1 MDLFWE
7 LLLVDPSNFFI
18 LFATCLSISVHSPAD
33 RFSNT
38 PLHLA
43 MESGHGSTAV
53 LLLEEGGV
61 DRERLNMNSQA
72 AEDLEG
78 LGGQAQQRVKDYINS
93 RVGPREG

>member
-1 MDLFWE
+1 MDLFWD
-7 LLLVDPSNFFI
+7 LLLVDPSD
-18 LFATCLSISVHSPAD
+18 LFLIALYLSVSVHSPAD

-53 LLLEEGGV
+53 LLLEEAGS
-61 DRERLNMNSQA
+61 DRERLNMDSQA

-93 RVGPREG
+93 KVGPRGG